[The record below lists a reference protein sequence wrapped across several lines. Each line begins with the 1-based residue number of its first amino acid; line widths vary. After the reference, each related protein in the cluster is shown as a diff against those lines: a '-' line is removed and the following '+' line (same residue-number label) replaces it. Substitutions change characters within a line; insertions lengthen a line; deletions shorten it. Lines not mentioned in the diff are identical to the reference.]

1 VGINVLIVDDS
12 ALIRQVVRKVVKQT
26 GIQPDSFF
34 EAGNGREALDII
46 AKNRVDLV
54 LSDINMPRMD
64 GLQMLLTLRRMKDKE
79 SLPVIVVSTEGS
91 EDTMR
96 EAMKLG
102 ATGYVLKPFTAEAL
116 AEQLRP
122 LGFLTE
128 TPSEED
134 VDLSAPDAF

>member
-1 VGINVLIVDDS
+1 MGINVLIVDDS